1 MGRFLRC
8 AHHPRGASRFSRIG
22 PAVLWGV
29 RSELFAHRAE
39 IRVRRSQRSTTQTG
53 LNVQLPFGITVREHL
68 DCIPLS
74 STQCRVNY
82 HCNFGFA
89 KGWRGAITRTIMR
102 RKLDAGP
109 VDSLSRLKRAAEQR
123 YTNSQ
128 V

>member
-8 AHHPRGASRFSRIG
+8 AHHPRRASRFSRIG

-29 RSELFAHRAE
+29 RSELFAHRLKFEYTEVNVA
-39 IRVRRSQRSTTQTG
+39 QHKLG
-53 LNVQLPFGITVREHL
+53 LNVQLPFGITVREDL

-89 KGWRGAITRTIMR
+89 KGWRGAITRIIMR
-102 RKLDAGP
+102 RKLDAGA
-109 VDSLSRLKRAAEQR
+109 VDSLSRLKRAAEQP
-123 YTNSQ
+123 YTN
-128 V
+128 